1 MADYI
6 VCPNKRSAPRMNVLV
21 CREKCSSVEDCPAYN
36 AFEKIIPVG
45 ANPLTLPAGPEEISA
60 TAS

>member
-1 MADYI
+1 MTDYI

-21 CREKCSSVEDCPAYN
+21 CRERCPLVEDCPAYN
-36 AFEKIIPVG
+36 TLEKVPVVG
-45 ANPLTLPAGPEEISA
+45 NPLALPADSEKISA

>member
-21 CREKCSSVEDCPAYN
+21 CREKCSLVENCPAYN
-36 AFEKIIPVG
+36 TFEKVPVG
-45 ANPLTLPAGPEEISA
+45 GNPLTLPADSKKISA